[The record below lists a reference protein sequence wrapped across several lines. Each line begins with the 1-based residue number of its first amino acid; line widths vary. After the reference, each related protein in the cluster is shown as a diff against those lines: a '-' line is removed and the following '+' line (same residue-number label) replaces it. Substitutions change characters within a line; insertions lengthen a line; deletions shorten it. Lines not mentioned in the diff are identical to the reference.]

1 LRALIIIPTYN
12 ERNNIV
18 RLIPLVLQQD
28 PRLEVLIVDDNS
40 PDGTGAIADELTAS
54 TSRVHVLHR
63 PQKQGVGAAYIA
75 GFRYALASGADLI
88 IQMDA
93 DFSHSPDVLSRFLH
107 EMESDS
113 ADVVLGSRYV
123 AGGGVQNWGL
133 LRQVISQGGSRYAR
147 AILGIAPRDLT
158 GGFKCF
164 RRRVLETINLDA
176 VQANGYVVQ
185 IEMTYRALLLGF
197 RVKEI
202 PILFANR
209 TEGQSKMS
217 SSIFLEAFL
226 AVWRLRRRR
235 VQLRT
240 ESTIAHAPLVH
251 GG

>member
-1 LRALIIIPTYN
+1 MRALVIIPTYN

-28 PRLEVLIVDDNS
+28 PRLEVLIIDDNS
-40 PDGTGAIADELTAS
+40 PDGTGAIADELAAS

-63 PQKQGVGAAYIA
+63 SRKQGVGSAYIA
-75 GFRYALASGADLI
+75 GFRYALASGSDLI

-93 DFSHSPDVLSRFLH
+93 DFSHSPEVLSRFLH
-107 EMESDS
+107 EMENDS
-113 ADVVLGSRYV
+113 ADVVLGSRYI

-133 LRQVISQGGSRYAR
+133 LRRVISRGGSRYAR
-147 AILGIAPRDLT
+147 AILGISPRDLT

-176 VQANGYVVQ
+176 VQSSGYVVQ
-185 IEMTYRALLLGF
+185 IEMTYRALILGF

-217 SSIFLEAFL
+217 GSIFLEAVI
-226 AVWRLRRRR
+226 AVWRLRLRR

-240 ESTIAHAPLVH
+240 ESTIAHASL
-251 GG
+251 GL